1 MSTNDHEE
9 RHGEHAEQ
17 TKVYVRHEY
26 CVLCAFYVETHV
38 KISINTFRRINAADT
53 RHTRRTFKNTHT
65 MLNAHISY
73 MNLSIRQ
80 NEQKNK
86 WNNYHM
92 LLLRFTFQ
100 HLVAS
105 SIQH

>member
-53 RHTRRTFKNTHT
+53 RHTRHTLKNTHT
-65 MLNAHISY
+65 HHAQRTYFIYESLDSPE
-73 MNLSIRQ
+73 RTK
-80 NEQKNK
+80 EQ
-86 WNNYHM
+86 
-92 LLLRFTFQ
+92 
-100 HLVAS
+100 VE
-105 SIQH
+105 